1 MEVQR
6 GPLLLQSLGPAS
18 GLLGKGS
25 ETLQDTILSLSPGPL
40 SLLTSPD
47 PLLTLR
53 TVFHS
58 ENHGQD
64 HCELTAD
71 GTGPLTAA
79 LKVSG

>member
-1 MEVQR
+1 M
-6 GPLLLQSLGPAS
+6 
-18 GLLGKGS
+18 LGKGS

>member
-18 GLLGKGS
+18 GFLGKGS

-53 TVFHS
+53 TVFHG